1 MIYTPLTIKAMKFAY
16 DAHQGQTDSGGAP
29 YIFHPLYVAELVCR
43 EMPWETP
50 VCVALLHDV
59 VTNTEVTIEQIE
71 EEFPRDIVQA
81 VALLTYEPGED
92 YYDYIDRIN
101 MDSVAVHVKIQELQ
115 HDMDKSRMQGYIH
128 MTEKQKEKLF
138 QKYEKALAMLTGKKL
153 DDDVSVYRRLDNL
166 RKEILPHGKEI
177 MKEHRF
183 EIFAAIDQMLSLLE
197 IARVKGLEPLC
208 EEGKRLLESDL
219 ESDNFIALGIS
230 EQAMIENCSLDI
242 MLHNFDQALRDP
254 AQDFIRY
261 IYMRGMTMMLDGLN
275 PVVGRTLFISL
286 LPEEERVYFEN
297 HQKRKKRNL

>member
-1 MIYTPLTIKAMKFAY
+1 
-16 DAHQGQTDSGGAP
+16 
-29 YIFHPLYVAELVCR
+29 
-43 EMPWETP
+43 
-50 VCVALLHDV
+50 
-59 VTNTEVTIEQIE
+59 
-71 EEFPRDIVQA
+71 
-81 VALLTYEPGED
+81 
-92 YYDYIDRIN
+92 